1 MTTAVFDTSALL
13 AHLNRETGAEVVEA
27 WLDRGGSAVS
37 ALSVQELTK
46 KIAERGG
53 TREDADVTVD
63 DLGLA
68 VHDVTRDLGLD
79 AGAMVSMT
87 VQRHSDLVRGRHE
100 ELAHPQLDAVVVSS
114 AAAGFCRSPLRRFS
128 RSR

>member
-37 ALSVQELTK
+37 ALTVQELT

-53 TREDADVTVD
+53 TREDADVTV
-63 DLGLA
+63 L
-68 VHDVTRDLGLD
+68 
-79 AGAMVSMT
+79 
-87 VQRHSDLVRGRHE
+87 
-100 ELAHPQLDAVVVSS
+100 
-114 AAAGFCRSPLRRFS
+114 S
-128 RSR
+128 R